1 MNQGRRGGKV
11 KYHELSKEEKIKF
24 LGDFY
29 SMIALL
35 KNRGE
40 VKNFFKDLLT
50 LSEAVMLSRRIQI
63 AMLLLEG
70 KTHEEIKSKLKVG
83 FSTITSVEKWLHAG
97 FGGYNKILKRYQSI
111 KSVKESK
118 MMSIAKRSPLSF
130 DWLRHKYP
138 LHFLLVNMI
147 LDKKK

>member
-1 MNQGRRGGKV
+1 MDQIRRGGKV
-11 KYHELSKEEKIKF
+11 KYHELTRDEKMKF

-35 KNRGE
+35 KDREE
-40 VKNFFKDLLT
+40 VKSFFKDLLT
-50 LSEAVMLSRRIQI
+50 LSEAVMLSRRIQV

-70 KTHEEIKSKLKVG
+70 KTHEEIKRKLKVG

-97 FGGYNKILKRYQSI
+97 FGGYDKILKRYQSI
-111 KSVKESK
+111 KSAREFKTVSV
-118 MMSIAKRSPLSF
+118 AKRSPFSF
-130 DWLRHKYP
+130 GWLRHKYP

-147 LDKKK
+147 LDKEK